1 LNLTTEI
8 FHMSDLSDEPVQDAG
23 RRRFLGQ
30 AGAGAAWM
38 AVPGGLL
45 LVSEPGHAQTA
56 SQSRLERLAAEL
68 DILARHTMA
77 GVASFCVPGSDL
89 YSIGQGMTT
98 LAAPGGVAAKADAF
112 LVYMFDHYLPLP
124 GATQLATGLG
134 EPFRGL
140 SLTLADGSK
149 VNLGGAVTEVVAS
162 LDSVPLSL
170 LLSLLLNALALSVRP
185 SSAVGLL
192 PSPFARL
199 SWRDKAK
206 VFELLETPGSSAAG
220 MVSQK
225 LEQPLTRTLIGY
237 VQLIGLGLLAFAGS
251 GAYSEWAVLDPATRT
266 LRSRPVGWRIANYA
280 GVSDGWD
287 DLKGYYQNRKE
298 AVDA

>member
-1 LNLTTEI
+1 
-8 FHMSDLSDEPVQDAG
+8 MSDLSDEPVQDAG

-192 PSPFARL
+192 PSPFARPVVAGQGQSL
-199 SWRDKAK
+199 RTAGDAGQQCRRHGQPEARTAFDAHADRLCA
-206 VFELLETPGSSAAG
+206 VDRAGAAG
-220 MVSQK
+220 LRGFGRLQRMG
-225 LEQPLTRTLIGY
+225 R
-237 VQLIGLGLLAFAGS
+237 AGS
-251 GAYSEWAVLDPATRT
+251 GHAH